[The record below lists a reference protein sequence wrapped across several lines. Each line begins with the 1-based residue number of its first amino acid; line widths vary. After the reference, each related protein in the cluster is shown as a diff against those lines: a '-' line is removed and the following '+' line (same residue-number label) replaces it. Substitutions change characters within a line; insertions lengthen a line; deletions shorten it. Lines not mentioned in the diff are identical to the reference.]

1 MVSTLL
7 TFANGGAKGL
17 RAKSTSTFG
26 VPVAPALRSVG
37 TAGQHSDQRASTLL
51 AAELGLFDWVFVLS
65 FGQSAWEMR
74 PSSDQEAW
82 EKPGKR
88 IPTTCPP
95 GIMDLRHGP
104 ICMSESELFRNLSFI
119 SANHWVCRFE
129 RCN

>member
-88 IPTTCPP
+88 HSYHLPA
-95 GIMDLRHGP
+95 RYHGP
-104 ICMSESELFRNLSFI
+104 ETWSNMYVRKRAVQEPFLHISEPLGLQ
-119 SANHWVCRFE
+119 V
-129 RCN
+129 